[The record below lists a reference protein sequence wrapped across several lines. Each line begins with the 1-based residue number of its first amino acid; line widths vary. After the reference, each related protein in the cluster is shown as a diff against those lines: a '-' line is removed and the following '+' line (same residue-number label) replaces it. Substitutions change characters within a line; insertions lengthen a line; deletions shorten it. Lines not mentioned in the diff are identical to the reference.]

1 MCPHTQG
8 GCYACPTT
16 GYWRQARSAWPLLSY
31 YQRFEAT
38 VALVLTVVIGLIL
51 LVALYRLTY
60 GVLSGLLRGDPGP
73 VGPTRIPERLRR
85 DHDPAYRAGVQPH
98 TPIRHSRRS
107 KFVQTKVVLL
117 IALLAV
123 ARKFIVLDLME
134 KVWAPIRARGHHGR
148 ARRRLLADARA
159 RRSTSE
165 TTAVVR
171 KSVALIAHERRPPAQ
186 APNDHAPPRCNSFL
200 VAGSPSLHRV
210 SHDGTAGSLLIALSL
225 NRRRSVRARHLAQ
238 NSKPNS

>member
-1 MCPHTQG
+1 MPVPQ
-8 GCYACPTT
+8 P

-38 VALVLTVVIGLIL
+38 VALVLTVVIGLII

-107 KFVQTKVVLL
+107 KYRPNEGR
-117 IALLAV
+117 IAHRV
-123 ARKFIVLDLME
+123 ARCRAQVHRSRPDGQQCR
-134 KVWAPIRARGHHGR
+134 APIRARGHHGR

-165 TTAVVR
+165 TAAR
-171 KSVALIAHERRPPAQ
+171 CGSQER
-186 APNDHAPPRCNSFL
+186 
-200 VAGSPSLHRV
+200 
-210 SHDGTAGSLLIALSL
+210 
-225 NRRRSVRARHLAQ
+225 
-238 NSKPNS
+238 